1 VAAHCIMEGL
11 VDEGMRVAAA
21 ARDRY
26 SGEKRN
32 PYNDIE
38 CGDHYVRAMSGWTIL
53 DALSGYRYN
62 AVTGS
67 LAFAPISSPDVTDES
82 GTFRAPFVTASGWGQ
97 FEQANDGAVRLTAL
111 HGEILIQTLVVP
123 GADVTLDSV
132 RINGS
137 PVDATVRD
145 ADGKATV
152 QFPEPIILNPGD
164 MLQVDR

>member
-1 VAAHCIMEGL
+1 M
-11 VDEGMRVAAA
+11 
-21 ARDRY
+21 
-26 SGEKRN
+26 
-32 PYNDIE
+32 
-38 CGDHYVRAMSGWTIL
+38 
-53 DALSGYRYN
+53 
-62 AVTGS
+62 
-67 LAFAPISSPDVTDES
+67 
-82 GTFRAPFVTASGWGQ
+82 
-97 FEQANDGAVRLTAL
+97 RLTAL